1 MFITW
6 LNLKKMNNKN
16 KKAKFKLGKE
26 ALILS
31 IMTLL
36 TVTAWIFFEVYRTL
50 HKSTITQVTKK
61 QMEPLDPKINT
72 TIIQSLKENL
82 SFSDEELNI
91 VPMPTPIPTPTE
103 TVTIS
108 TESAIME

>member
-1 MFITW
+1 
-6 LNLKKMNNKN
+6 MNNKN

-36 TVTAWIFFEVYRTL
+36 TVIAWIFFEVYRTL
-50 HKSTITQVTKK
+50 HKPIITQVTQK
-61 QMEPLDPKINT
+61 QMELLDPKINT

-91 VPMPTPIPTPTE
+91 VPTPTPIPAPTE
-103 TVTIS
+103 AVTTS

>member
-1 MFITW
+1 
-6 LNLKKMNNKN
+6 MNNKN
-16 KKAKFKLGKE
+16 KKTKFKLGKD

-36 TVTAWIFFEVYRTL
+36 TVITWIFFEVYRTL
-50 HKSTITQVTKK
+50 RKQASTQITKK
-61 QMEPLDPKINT
+61 QMESLDPKINT

-82 SFSDEELNI
+82 SFSNEELNI
-91 VPMPTPIPTPTE
+91 VPTPTPTE
-103 TVTIS
+103 TVTTS

>member
-1 MFITW
+1 
-6 LNLKKMNNKN
+6 MNNKN
-16 KKAKFKLGKE
+16 KKPKFKLGKD

-36 TVTAWIFFEVYRTL
+36 TVITWIFFEVYRTL
-50 HKSTITQVTKK
+50 HKQASTQITKK

-72 TIIQSLKENL
+72 TIIQALKENL
-82 SFSDEELNI
+82 SFSNEELNI
-91 VPMPTPIPTPTE
+91 VPTPTPTE
-103 TVTIS
+103 AVTTS